1 MVTNLQALLGIQV
14 PLQFE
19 PLLTVIACLFLLFIV
34 SFFAE
39 MLKLIILRR

>member
-1 MVTNLQALLGIQV
+1 MVENLQALLGVTI
-14 PLQFE
+14 PMQFE
-19 PLLTVIACLFLLFIV
+19 PVITVAALLFMLFIV

>member
-1 MVTNLQALLGIQV
+1 MVENLQALLGVTV
-14 PLQFE
+14 PMQFE
-19 PLLTVIACLFLLFIV
+19 PVITVAALLFMLFIV

>member
-1 MVTNLQALLGIQV
+1 MVENLQALLGITV
-14 PLQFE
+14 PMQFE
-19 PLLTVIACLFLLFIV
+19 PVITVAALLFILFIV